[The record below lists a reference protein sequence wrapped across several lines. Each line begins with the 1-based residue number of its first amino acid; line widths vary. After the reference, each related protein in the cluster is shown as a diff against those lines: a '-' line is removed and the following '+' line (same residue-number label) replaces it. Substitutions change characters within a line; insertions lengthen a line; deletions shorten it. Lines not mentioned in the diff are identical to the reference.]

1 MLKNGETNS
10 NRWKNQVHLVRT
22 LAVRRNNGLRANRP
36 QLTPHPTGPAVIP
49 DTSRRSRSEV
59 QFKHAAK
66 LIPGGVNSPARAFG
80 GVGGTPPFMKR
91 GDGPYLFDVDD
102 NRFID
107 YIGSWGPH
115 LFGHRHPAIL
125 QAIQQALEIG
135 TSFGAPTVAE
145 AELAQLVIEMVPSIE
160 MVRMVNSG
168 TEATMS
174 AIRVARGFTSR
185 DGIIKFAGCYHG
197 HVDSLLVSAGSAALT
212 LGCPSSPGVPAGCT
226 ADTLVL
232 PYNDC
237 DSLLT
242 AFQKNGDKLA
252 AVILEPVVGNMGCV
266 VPTPEFL
273 QLLRALCTQYGTVLI
288 FDEVMTGFRVAAG
301 GAQSIFGIQPDMT
314 TLGKII
320 GAGMPV
326 GAYGGRAEIMNCVSP
341 VGKVYQA
348 GTLSGN
354 PVAMAAG
361 IAMLNLI
368 RSQNPYPHLEKI
380 SAKLAVGF
388 QSAADAVGIPVRINR
403 VGSMLTV
410 FLTSNEVKDLAT
422 ATMSDTARFSKW
434 FHGMLNRGVY
444 LPCSQFEAMFVSAVH
459 TDEHIDATIES
470 ARAAFAELNG

>member
-1 MLKNGETNS
+1 ML
-10 NRWKNQVHLVRT
+10 
-22 LAVRRNNGLRANRP
+22 
-36 QLTPHPTGPAVIP
+36 P
-49 DTSRRSRSEV
+49 DTSKRTRSDVLFR
-59 QFKHAAK
+59 HASK

-91 GDGPYLFDVDD
+91 GDGAYLFDVDG

-107 YIGSWGPH
+107 FIGSWGPH
-115 LFGHRHPAIL
+115 LFGHRHPKILKAIEH
-125 QAIQQALEIG
+125 ALTIG
-135 TSFGAPTVAE
+135 TSFGAPTEAE
-145 AELAQLVIEMVPSIE
+145 AELAQLVIEMVPSVE

-174 AIRVARGFTSR
+174 AIRVARGFTGR
-185 DGIIKFAGCYHG
+185 NGIVKFAGCYHG

-212 LGCPSSPGVPAGCT
+212 LGCPSSPGVPSGCT

-237 DSLLT
+237 ESLKA
-242 AFQKNGDKLA
+242 AFKKNGDQLA

-266 VPTPEFL
+266 VPTDEFL
-273 QLLRALCTQYGTVLI
+273 TLLRSLCTQYGTILI

-301 GAQSIFGIQPDMT
+301 GAQELFGIIPDMT

-326 GAYGGRAEIMNCVSP
+326 GAYGGRADIMNCVSP

-368 RSQNPYPHLEKI
+368 REENPYPRLE
-380 SAKLAVGF
+380 
-388 QSAADAVGIPVRINR
+388 QSAGTLAAGFKEMAERANIPVTINR

-410 FLTSNEVKDLAT
+410 FLTSQDVSDLAT
-422 ATMSDTARFSKW
+422 ATSSDTARFARW
-434 FHGMLNRGVY
+434 FHGLLNRGVY

-459 TDEHIDATIES
+459 TDEDINNTINAAS
-470 ARAAFAELNG
+470 AAFEDLND

>member
-1 MLKNGETNS
+1 M
-10 NRWKNQVHLVRT
+10 
-22 LAVRRNNGLRANRP
+22 
-36 QLTPHPTGPAVIP
+36 IP
-49 DTSRRSRSEV
+49 DTSKRTRSEV
-59 QFKHAAK
+59 LFRHASK

-80 GVGGTPPFMKR
+80 GVGGTPPFMKK
-91 GDGPYLFDVDD
+91 GEGAYLFDVDG
-102 NRFID
+102 NQYID

-115 LFGHRHPAIL
+115 LFGHRHPKIL
-125 QAIQQALEIG
+125 KAVEHALTIG
-135 TSFGAPTVAE
+135 TSFGAPTEAE

-174 AIRVARGFTSR
+174 AIRVARGFTGR
-185 DGIIKFAGCYHG
+185 NGIIKFSGCYHG

-212 LGCPSSPGVPAGCT
+212 LGCPSSPGVPAGAT

-237 DSLLT
+237 ESLQA
-242 AFQKNGDKLA
+242 AFEKNNAELA

-273 QLLRALCTQYGTVLI
+273 SLLRALCTQYGTVLI

-301 GAQSIFGIQPDMT
+301 GAQSLFGVTPDMT

-320 GAGMPV
+320 GAGLPV

-361 IAMLNLI
+361 IAMLSLI
-368 RSQNPYPHLEKI
+368 RSENPYPKLEEI
-380 SAKLAVGF
+380 SKTLASGF
-388 QSAADAVGIPVRINR
+388 QQAADEAGVPVRINR

-410 FLTSNEVKDLAT
+410 FLTSQEVRDLAT
-422 ATMSDTARFSKW
+422 ATTSDTVRFSKW
-434 FHGMLNRGVY
+434 FHGLLNRGVY
-444 LPCSQFEAMFVSAVH
+444 LPCSQFEAMFVSAVQS
-459 TDEHIDATIES
+459 TSDIDQTIT
-470 ARAAFAELNG
+470 AAKAAFADLSV

>member
-1 MLKNGETNS
+1 ML
-10 NRWKNQVHLVRT
+10 
-22 LAVRRNNGLRANRP
+22 
-36 QLTPHPTGPAVIP
+36 P
-49 DTSRRSRSEV
+49 DTSKRTRSESL
-59 QFKHAAK
+59 FKHASK

-80 GVGGTPPFMKR
+80 AVGGTPPFMKH
-91 GDGPYLFDVDD
+91 GEGAYLFDVDG

-125 QAIQQALEIG
+125 QAIEKALTIG
-135 TSFGAPTVAE
+135 TSFGAPTEAE
-145 AELAQLVIEMVPSIE
+145 AELAQLVIEMVPSVE

-174 AIRVARGFTSR
+174 AIRVARGFTGR
-185 DGIIKFAGCYHG
+185 NGVVKFAGCYHG
-197 HVDSLLVSAGSAALT
+197 HVDSLLVAAGSGALT
-212 LGCPSSPGVPAGCT
+212 LGCPSSPGVPPGAT
-226 ADTLVL
+226 ADTVVL

-237 DSLLT
+237 ESLET
-242 AFQKNGDKLA
+242 AFRKNGGQLA

-266 VPTPEFL
+266 IPAPQFL
-273 QLLRALCTQYGTVLI
+273 KLLRQLCSDYGTVLI
-288 FDEVMTGFRVAAG
+288 FDEVMTGFRIAAG
-301 GAQSIFGIQPDMT
+301 GAQELFGVVPDMT

-326 GAYGGRAEIMNCVSP
+326 GAYGGRADIMNTVSP

-368 RSQNPYPHLEKI
+368 REQNPYPRLEH
-380 SAKLAVGF
+380 AGQKLAEGF
-388 QSAADAVGIPVRINR
+388 RIVADAAGVDVVINR
-403 VGSMLTV
+403 IGSMLTV
-410 FLTSNEVKDLAT
+410 FLTSQLVTDLDSAT
-422 ATMSDTARFSKW
+422 TSDTTKFARY

-444 LPCSQFEAMFVSAVH
+444 LPCSQYEAMFVSAVH
-459 TDEHIDATIES
+459 TDDDISQTIAAATAS
-470 ARAAFAELNG
+470 FSGCND